1 MRNGEKDIPE
11 RSFSK
16 NMGVS
21 KYNLN
26 EVIKWFSY
34 REMKGYS
41 GFNYLTNFEKENNV
55 CNSIIF

>member
-11 RSFSK
+11 GSFSK

-41 GFNYLTNFEKENNV
+41 G
-55 CNSIIF
+55 I